1 MIEVPIFE
9 EFLLRLGALSWRSF
23 TQIEDLM
30 TVGPPANGQ
39 AVNVLDKVSEF
50 RIWQT

>member
-1 MIEVPIFE
+1 MTMTTPCIQIIEVPILE
-9 EFLLRLGALSWRSF
+9 KFLLRLGASLSF
-23 TQIEDLM
+23 A
-30 TVGPPANGQ
+30 VGPPANGQ